1 VKLRREKKQIY
12 KVYSLKKT
20 EKRKEEKERNVD
32 VFYIRKGRRRKEGRC
47 CEMRDSRFFIRTFY
61 R

>member
-20 EKRKEEKERNVD
+20 EKRKEE
-32 VFYIRKGRRRKEGRC
+32 RRKRRLGRFT
-47 CEMRDSRFFIRTFY
+47 DDFTN
-61 R
+61 